1 MNVIST
7 FWDNLGTK
15 PKEVQE
21 SKIYGFGLANFNPG
35 HVADQSQPQHC
46 NWKTENWKMFKALR
60 NLVGRLLMILYR
72 VL

>member
-46 NWKTENWKMFKALR
+46 NWKTCLKH
-60 NLVGRLLMILYR
+60 
-72 VL
+72 